1 MPISGDGGRPKR
13 LIVYDLDGTLVDTR
27 KDIAQA
33 ANHMRARMDLPPLPE
48 KEICDYVG
56 LGLSKLV
63 EGCLG
68 TADPAAV
75 EEGTRIYRSY
85 YTEHLLD
92 NTVLYPGAIELLEHF
107 RDRAQAVITNK
118 PDPYSRRILEALG
131 VARYFLEIVPGNG
144 RWPKKPDPA
153 SLLDLMSREQVS
165 SEEVLFVGDSSID
178 VETGARAGVQTV
190 ALAQGF
196 AGLEELLEAAPDHLL
211 KGFAELLSLAK
222 EKRW

>member
-1 MPISGDGGRPKR
+1 MPISGNGSGSKR

-33 ANHMRARMDLPPLPE
+33 ANQMRAAMRLPPLPE
-48 KEICDYVG
+48 KEICGYVG
-56 LGLSKLV
+56 LGLNKLV

-68 TADPAAV
+68 TADPAVV
-75 EEGTRIYRSY
+75 EQGTRVYRAH

-92 NTVLYPGAIELLEHF
+92 NTALYLGAAEVLEHF
-107 RDRAQAVITNK
+107 RSRGQAVITNK

-131 VARYFLEIVPGNG
+131 VAGYFLEIVPGNS

-153 SLLDLMSREQVS
+153 SLLDLMRREGVS
-165 SEEVLFVGDSSID
+165 SEEVLFVGDSPID
-178 VETGARAGVQTV
+178 VETGTRAGVATV

-196 AGLEELLEAAPDHLL
+196 SDREELMRAAPAHLL
-211 KGFAELLSLAK
+211 DGFPELLRLAK
-222 EKRW
+222 EKGW